1 MSDRLPPAAAA
12 STAETRVRSSGASAM
27 ISQSYRPNVR
37 YQPIRRPPAAASI
50 SAIASERF
58 SLLLLPQS
66 PRFDRNTLRL
76 RRIRWAAG
84 ADGRNLA
91 TTGFGAGENTSKNKV
106 AGRSQ
111 KLIAAAS
118 IRTVPHGSVRQERR
132 QRASNLRRRPSG
144 RIRRQCLHCQVEAPG
159 FSPGIFP
166 RKHAEPGSSC
176 GAGGHLAAASGPEA
190 SGR

>member
-1 MSDRLPPAAAA
+1 MKKFVSDRPFADHDVAARKIVEIANGV
-12 STAETRVRSSGASAM
+12 ERSRKAVALVAHPRRQGDQVITIERLVSFSMAPL
-27 ISQSYRPNVR
+27 RPDHLALA
-37 YQPIRRPPAAASI
+37 P
-50 SAIASERF
+50 
-58 SLLLLPQS
+58 
-66 PRFDRNTLRL
+66 DTLGGGSKRDEFGNNRL
-76 RRIRWAAG
+76 
-84 ADGRNLA
+84 
-91 TTGFGAGENTSKNKV
+91 GAGENASKNKV

-144 RIRRQCLHCQVEAPG
+144 SIRRQCLHCQVEAPG

-190 SGR
+190 SRR